1 MSAGTDAQQKLRKK
15 ISELTVRQPQQQQQ
29 QQHQNINN
37 IRERSERESE
47 REVEKI

>member
-29 QQHQNINN
+29 QHQNINN